1 MVDTLSAN
9 ILETSQE
16 IIHTTEM
23 MMPQAGP
30 MVSLATPLPIGKGR
44 NFAELPFVNSFPSV
58 QTPTEG
64 DEVLNSSQFDL
75 SSTSI
80 APVERVMKVRVSK
93 RAERFTRDQL
103 IATIGEWL
111 GIAQGKNSD
120 EDLLAEFGN
129 FHNDNDVG
137 VSNQDLRFDTCLEAV
152 TLLREVAVEVGGPA
166 PEPIVGVLSPRAAR
180 DLAKDLGATGNAAS
194 AATGQPWIPEGLSQ
208 SLIRRFL
215 LPIQD
220 NELAGISF
228 FWDGY
233 ITNDGSGDH
242 ICAIF
247 SRRALYH
254 AVSEDWDLETFKVDT
269 FLGSILRVY
278 ADFNSGVNPYT
289 RWGSTVTADGKG

>member
-9 ILETSQE
+9 IIETSQE

-30 MVSLATPLPIGKGR
+30 MVSLATPLPIPKGR
-44 NFAELPFVNSFPSV
+44 NFAELPFVNSFPTV
-58 QTPTEG
+58 TTPTEG

-129 FHNDNDVG
+129 FHTDNDVG
-137 VSNQDLRFDTCLEAV
+137 ATTVDLTLDTLLEAR
-152 TLLREVAVEVGGPA
+152 TLLMEVAVEVGGPA
-166 PEPIVGVLSPRAAR
+166 PEPIVAVLSPRMAR
-180 DLAKDLGATGNAAS
+180 NLATDLGSTGNSAS
-194 AATGQPWIPEGLSQ
+194 SASSPWIPEGLSQ
-208 SLIRRFL
+208 TLIRRFL
-215 LPIQD
+215 LPLSD
-220 NELAGISF
+220 VELAGVSL

-233 ITNDGSGDH
+233 IVNDGLGDH
-242 ICAIF
+242 TGAMF
-247 SRRALYH
+247 ARRALYH

-289 RWGSTVTADGKG
+289 RWGSTILADGK